1 MRIDV
6 KKSVE
11 QFEIGEK
18 TYELD
23 VSDDLLFQYEEKF
36 GEMQRVHDLGLN
48 FEGQSGLVKEMLNFM
63 FKSETAGEEIYQ
75 ECGKSTIVMI
85 SVVEQ
90 ILEHL
95 AVVLTEKKN
104 TKLKKYLN
112 KK

>member
-18 TYELD
+18 TYQLD

-36 GEMQRVHDLGLN
+36 GEMQRKSGEEIT
-48 FEGQSGLVKEMLNFM
+48 FEEQTELVKEMLNFM
-63 FKSETAGEEIYQ
+63 FKSDTAGEEIYQ
-75 ECGKSTIVMI
+75 ECGKSTFHLI

>member
-18 TYELD
+18 TYQLD

-36 GEMQRVHDLGLN
+36 GEMQRKSGEEIT
-48 FEGQSGLVKEMLNFM
+48 FEEQSGLVKDMLNFM
-63 FKSETAGEEIYQ
+63 FKSETTGEEIYQ
-75 ECGKSTIVMI
+75 ECGKSTFRLI

-104 TKLKKYLN
+104 TKLKKYLS